1 MSTDRDVTRIVRSWL
16 DEGVT
21 ELPDR
26 VLDAV
31 LDQLPATHQR
41 RATWWPARRLPHMN
55 STMRFGL
62 AAAAIVAVAL
72 LGIRFLLPDQNTG
85 PPPTPT
91 PTPVAMPDTT
101 DVEAGTTYFITDPW
115 GPGTPRLIVTV
126 PADGWST
133 VGSDNLGKDAI
144 DDPNGFHDVAMT
156 PWNVTNLF
164 ADPCRSTEG
173 QLDPPVG
180 PTVDDLATAL
190 RDQAGESATAPTDVT
205 VSGYSGKRVELSM
218 PAGLDIATCEGGAFT
233 RWFERHTAGLGG
245 HNYGSGQ
252 RNVVYILDVDG
263 LRAVIDTSYL
273 PGTSDASLAELEQIV
288 ASIRIEP

>member
-1 MSTDRDVTRIVRSWL
+1 MSTDRDPTRIVRSWL
-16 DEGVT
+16 QADEY
-21 ELPDR
+21 ESADR

-31 LDQLPATHQR
+31 LDQLDTTPQR
-41 RATWWPARRLPHMN
+41 RAGWLGRRLSHMN
-55 STMRFGL
+55 NTAKIAMV
-62 AAAAIVAVAL
+62 AAAVVAVAL
-72 LGIRFLLPDQNTG
+72 LGIRFLLPDQNIG

-91 PTPVAMPDTT
+91 QSPIALPVST
-101 DVEAGTTYFITDPW
+101 DADAGTTYFINTAW
-115 GPGTPRLIVTV
+115 GPGTPRLILTV

-133 VGSDNLGKDAI
+133 IGDDNLGKDAI
-144 DDPNGFHDVAMT
+144 DDPNDFHDIAIT

-164 ADPCRSTEG
+164 ADPCRRITEG

-190 RDQAGESATAPTDVT
+190 RNQAGENAAAPTDVT
-205 VSGYSGKRVELSM
+205 VGGYSGKRVELSQ
-218 PAGLDIATCEGGAFT
+218 PAGLDIATCESGAFT
-233 RWFERHTAGLGG
+233 RWTESGTFGG
-245 HNYGSGQ
+245 HNYGNGQ